1 MTKAKI
7 KRLKKLVTAIRE
19 DLERYLADPSDFRS
33 EYFEDVCT
41 AAQMAEEILKNEGLQ
56 IRKVG

>member
-7 KRLKKLVTAIRE
+7 QRLKKLVTAIRE

-41 AAQMAEEILKNEGLQ
+41 AAQMAEEILKNEGVQ
-56 IRKVG
+56 K